1 VQEERKSNN
10 RDANSTAKPSSSSA
24 VEEGEEQQKISNASR
39 EIQDEMRKY
48 EAKIMSGQLP
58 QVGDSTR
65 SDE

>member
-1 VQEERKSNN
+1 MQEERKSNN
-10 RDANSTAKPSSSSA
+10 RDANSTAKPTSSA

-48 EAKIMSGQLP
+48 EAKIMSGQVP

>member
-10 RDANSTAKPSSSSA
+10 NRDANRTAKPSPSA
-24 VEEGEEQQKISNASR
+24 VEEVKEQQNISNTSR
-39 EIQDEMRKY
+39 EIQDAMRRY
-48 EAKIMSGQLP
+48 EAKIMSGQVP

>member
-1 VQEERKSNN
+1 MQEERKSNN
-10 RDANSTAKPSSSSA
+10 NSDANITRKPPSLA
-24 VEEGEEQQKISNASR
+24 VEEGEEQQDISNASR

-48 EAKIMSGQLP
+48 EAKIMSGQVP

>member
-10 RDANSTAKPSSSSA
+10 RDANRTAKPPPSA
-24 VEEGEEQQKISNASR
+24 VEEGEEQQNISNTSR
-39 EIQDEMRKY
+39 EIRGAMRRY
-48 EAKIMSGQLP
+48 EAKIMSGQVP